1 MRSIRLST
9 TILLSTLLLGLFCL
23 SAAAQDAVV
32 ISEGNFL
39 RGTIKSTNFI
49 SVILQDEND
58 TYKEFFAKDIK
69 EFNWNGDTYV
79 SKPIVVKKRMEHRF
93 FKLVSYG
100 AVNLYAFGGNTGVAE
115 EAPAAKRPRIRPNVG
130 VGMGSGMG
138 SGVGGG
144 ISIDLGGRR
153 NAEPVAAKRSIPSF
167 YFIERLGSPMQQ
179 LPINLAEASPADPTT
194 QMKSILLQKLTG
206 NAAIEQ
212 RIKDAPSFDEKE
224 LIALI
229 KDYNATQPTM

>member
-1 MRSIRLST
+1 MPFFK
-9 TILLSTLLLGLFCL
+9 TLLLCL
-23 SAAAQDAVV
+23 VCMSASAQDAVV
-32 ISEGNFL
+32 ISDGNFL
-39 RGTIKSTNFI
+39 RGTIKSTNFN

-79 SKPIVVKKRMEHRF
+79 SKPIIVKKRMEHRF
-93 FKLVSYG
+93 FRLVVYG
-100 AVNLYAFGGNTGVAE
+100 AVNLYAFGGSSGIVE
-115 EAPAAKRPRIRPNVG
+115 EAPAAKRPRVRPNVG

-153 NAEPVAAKRSIPSF
+153 NAEPAPVKRNIPSF

-179 LPINLAEASPADPTT
+179 LPINLEAAPADPNG
-194 QMKSILLQKLTG
+194 QLKSILLQKLT
-206 NAAIEQ
+206 NNHAIEQ
-212 RIKDAPSFDEKE
+212 RIKNTPSIDEKE
-224 LIALI
+224 LISII
-229 KDYNATQPTM
+229 KAYNDSQK

>member
-1 MRSIRLST
+1 MRQNKFWHITFLGSIFTCL
-9 TILLSTLLLGLFCL
+9 ICL
-23 SAAAQDAVV
+23 SATAQDAVV

-39 RGTIKSTNFI
+39 RGTIKSTNFN

-58 TYKEFFAKDIK
+58 SFQEFFAKDIK

-93 FKLVSYG
+93 FKLVAHG
-100 AVNLYAFGGNTGVAE
+100 AVNLYAFGGNTSAVDQ
-115 EAPAAKRPRIRPNVG
+115 APAAKRPRVRPNVG
-130 VGMGSGMG
+130 VGMGTGMG
-138 SGVGGG
+138 SGIGGG

-153 NAEPVAAKRSIPSF
+153 SAEPAPVKRNIPSF

-179 LPINLAEASPADPTT
+179 LPINLGEASPTDQAG

-206 NAAIEQ
+206 NSAIEQ
-212 RIKDAPSFDEKE
+212 RIKDAVSIEEKE
-224 LIALI
+224 LVDLVKA
-229 KDYNATQPTM
+229 YNETQK